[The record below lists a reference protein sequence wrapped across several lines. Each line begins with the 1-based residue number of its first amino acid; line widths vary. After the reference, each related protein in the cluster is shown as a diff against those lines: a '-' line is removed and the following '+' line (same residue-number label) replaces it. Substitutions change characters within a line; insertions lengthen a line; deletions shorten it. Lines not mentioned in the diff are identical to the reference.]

1 MIITLKN
8 EYGTF
13 ELDGGKNLFAAAG
26 LGLPEKN
33 AETVTYEGQPG
44 QFTLSATDSKR
55 VITLSFDIW
64 GGIAEAERLLKIV
77 YSPVNIIVR
86 QGTKRRMT
94 YGRCLNPDEIV
105 RQIRDKLY
113 TVTLQFEC
121 DSPYFTDEKENRVTV
136 MHRTDMLPNTEDGGG
151 LKIQLPVIATVRSN
165 EKTVRISGD
174 ISIYPIIEIYCK
186 SAQTYAD
193 NGIVITCGGSTI
205 TLDYTML
212 EGETV
217 TVDLPRRRITSS
229 INGLITSCIS
239 NDTVLS
245 DFKLMP
251 GNNTV
256 SVQNLNI
263 LSEIAVTLKYQN
275 NYVLGAIV

>member
-26 LGLPEKN
+26 LGLPSKN
-33 AETVTYEGQPG
+33 TETVTYEGQPG
-44 QFTLSATDSKR
+44 QVTLSAIDDKR
-55 VITLSFDIW
+55 TITLSFDIW

-77 YSPVNIIVR
+77 YRPVNIIVR

-121 DSPYFTDEKENRVTV
+121 DSPYFTDERENITPIMQRA
-136 MHRTDMLPNTEDGGG
+136 DMLPNTEDGEG
-151 LKIQLPVIATVRSN
+151 LKIQLPVIATVKSN
-165 EKTVRISGD
+165 EKTVRVSGD
-174 ISIYPIIEIYCK
+174 IPVFPIIEIYCK
-186 SAQTYAD
+186 SAQTYTD
-193 NGIVITCGGSTI
+193 NGIIITGGSSAI
-205 TLDYTML
+205 TLNYTMA

-217 TVDLPRRRITSS
+217 TVDLPRRKIISS
-229 INGLITSCIS
+229 ENGLITSCIS

-245 DFKLMP
+245 DFKLML
-251 GNNTV
+251 GNNSV
-256 SVQNLNI
+256 SVENLNI
-263 LSEIAVTLKYQN
+263 LSEISVTLKYQN

>member
-26 LGLPEKN
+26 LGLPSKN
-33 AETVTYEGQPG
+33 TETVTYEGQPG
-44 QFTLSATDSKR
+44 QVTLSAIDDKR
-55 VITLSFDIW
+55 TITLSFDIW
-64 GGIAEAERLLKIV
+64 GGVSEAERLLKII
-77 YSPVNIIVR
+77 YRPVNIIIG
-86 QGTKRRMT
+86 QGIKRRMT

-105 RQIRDKLY
+105 RQIREKLY

-121 DSPYFTDEKENRVTV
+121 DSPYFTDEKENVSSV
-136 MHRTDMLPNTEDGGG
+136 MQRENMLPNAEENSE
-151 LKIQLPVIATVRSN
+151 LKIQLPVVATVRTN
-165 EKTVRISGD
+165 EKIVRINGD
-174 ISIYPIIEIYCK
+174 IPVYPIIEIYCK
-186 SAQTYAD
+186 STQIYES
-193 NGIVITCGGSTI
+193 NGIIITGDSSTI
-205 TLDYTML
+205 TLDYTMS

-217 TVDLPRRRITSS
+217 TVDLPRRKITSS
-229 INGLITSCIS
+229 INGLITSYIS

-245 DFKLMP
+245 DFKLVP

-263 LSEIAVTLKYQN
+263 LSEISVTLKYQN
-275 NYVLGAIV
+275 NYVLGAII